1 MRLVLCRR
9 PGVPDLKDL
18 RKVGEGREAEM
29 FEWEP
34 GVVLRLLRDPGR
46 QAQVRWEEAAM
57 EAARACGVPVPACY
71 GTVTAGGRPG
81 LLMEAISGPDLL
93 TVLSQQPWQLL
104 RVARICGEVHA
115 KLHAAEAP
123 AALPPL
129 KAVLRRRIVSA
140 GGLSQTLARFAIEV
154 LDRLPEGGALCHG
167 DFHPANVLLGRGGPV
182 IIDWTNVA
190 RGEPAADV
198 ARTLLLLRLGELPP
212 GQPRLLRLVARV
224 GRRMLASLYLRSY
237 RRLRALNT
245 AQMESWTVAVTAAR
259 LGEGIPQETPR
270 LLLILER
277 ARRRW
282 QRR

>member
-1 MRLVLCRR
+1 MWRVLCRR
-9 PGVPDLKDL
+9 IGVPGLKDL

-34 GVVLRLLRDPGR
+34 GLVLRLLRHPGR
-46 QAQVRWEEAAM
+46 QAQVQWEEAAM

-71 GTVTAGGRPG
+71 GTVTVDGRPG
-81 LLMEAISGPDLL
+81 LIMEAISGPDLL

-115 KLHAAEAP
+115 KLHAVEAA

-129 KAVLRRRIVSA
+129 KAVLRRRTGSA
-140 GGLSQTLARFAIEV
+140 GALPATLAGFAIEV

-182 IIDWTNVA
+182 IIDWTNVV
-190 RGEPAADV
+190 RGDPAADV

-212 GQPRLLRLVARV
+212 GQPQLLRLMARA
-224 GRRMLASLYLRSY
+224 GRRMLAALYLRSY

-259 LGEGIPQETPR
+259 LGEGIAHETPR
-270 LLLILER
+270 LLSIVER

-282 QRR
+282 ERR